1 MNSSTSFSSLPPE
14 LVTKI
19 CSDSDLEKQDLIALQ
34 LTNKS
39 QGIHISASKEFAERY
54 FKDIKLVYT
63 RYSLQTFV
71 GICKHPVYGSSVR
84 KVELSHAR
92 FVPARFEEESKAQ
105 FDNVTL
111 DGRSSQGRHVY
122 LDNIKRLV
130 NRCDEEENLKRSNN
144 AEDLL
149 AAAFTAL
156 AQWHHPL
163 ELAVSSYESCAL
175 GEGQI
180 HSPGNLGEN
189 SRWECD
195 VLGAVNL
202 LHHAAIRGTCV
213 VQTLQVQGAV
223 WDNLIDSSSDS
234 LSSLAHLSELGLD
247 IWPPGD
253 MASFQVA
260 GLDGMVTKLLE
271 NAVHLRTLRLESVY
285 TDDGPQYLRS
295 VFTTMSRMEL
305 EKITLTYVDLDH
317 FKPFENRIESLR
329 HLEMIECET
338 RRSLKNVLLSIQDN
352 LPQLEYLHLSEYWG
366 RQVIEFQG
374 VQGISDGIDKLM
386 QSRLKHYNNP
396 GWDALYD

>member
-1 MNSSTSFSSLPPE
+1 
-14 LVTKI
+14 
-19 CSDSDLEKQDLIALQ
+19 
-34 LTNKS
+34 
-39 QGIHISASKEFAERY
+39 
-54 FKDIKLVYT
+54 
-63 RYSLQTFV
+63 
-71 GICKHPVYGSSVR
+71 
-84 KVELSHAR
+84 
-92 FVPARFEEESKAQ
+92 
-105 FDNVTL
+105 
-111 DGRSSQGRHVY
+111 
-122 LDNIKRLV
+122 
-130 NRCDEEENLKRSNN
+130 
-144 AEDLL
+144 
-149 AAAFTAL
+149 
-156 AQWHHPL
+156 
-163 ELAVSSYESCAL
+163 
-175 GEGQI
+175 
-180 HSPGNLGEN
+180 
-189 SRWECD
+189 
-195 VLGAVNL
+195 
-202 LHHAAIRGTCV
+202 
-213 VQTLQVQGAV
+213 
-223 WDNLIDSSSDS
+223 
-234 LSSLAHLSELGLD
+234 HLSELGLD
-247 IWPPGD
+247 IWPTGD

-260 GLDGMVTKLLE
+260 GLDGTVTKLLE